1 MTNFNKQEPVTIIG
15 AGLGGLTLARV
26 LQLNSIPV
34 TIYEKEPSAESRT
47 QGGQLDIH
55 ERDGQIALQR
65 AGLFDQFQS
74 IIHDGAAAKVLDK
87 DGNTIVDIPD
97 DGNHGRPEVLRGDL
111 RQILLQSLKPNT
123 IQWDKS

>member
-74 IIHDGAAAKVLDK
+74 IIHDGGAAAKVLDK
-87 DGNTIVDIPD
+87 
-97 DGNHGRPEVLRGDL
+97 
-111 RQILLQSLKPNT
+111 
-123 IQWDKS
+123 

>member
-1 MTNFNKQEPVTIIG
+1 MNMMSQTENNHITIIG

-65 AGLFDQFQS
+65 AGLFDQFNQS
-74 IIHDGAAAKVLDK
+74 SMMAVQLLKYLIKTA
-87 DGNTIVDIPD
+87 
-97 DGNHGRPEVLRGDL
+97 
-111 RQILLQSLKPNT
+111 ILL
-123 IQWDKS
+123 